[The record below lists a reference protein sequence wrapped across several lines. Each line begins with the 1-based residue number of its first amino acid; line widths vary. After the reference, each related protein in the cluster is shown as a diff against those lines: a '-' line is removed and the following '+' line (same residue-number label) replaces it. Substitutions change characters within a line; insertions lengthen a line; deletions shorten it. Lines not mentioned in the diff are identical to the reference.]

1 MNKQCLIK
9 EAGNVRSLR
18 NGKMKCYPLF
28 LCFALLFLSKSV
40 VAMPYAHNASFY
52 PACKDDAYVHAAAD
66 YYNGNPDYY
75 WDYYINSRQLL
86 TEKNR
91 RIRRGLLH
99 LASNNT
105 LCDRNLANKDS
116 MPLNEDGVSSITTD
130 VAAVGC
136 DTSTTSGTIKKVAT
150 QGRWFDICEHDK
162 QVTNKLS
169 LHSVSI
175 RAVFSNTDIIGGLA
189 PEDFQE
195 YDVATNFRL
204 PWAWYSQSGWGA
216 GIRLMASAGALYGA
230 GETALVVSLIPLVAL
245 GSQDGRFTLDMG
257 AGGALLSR
265 HRFGTQDYGGYFQ
278 FALTA
283 GVGVPLF
290 KRLGVGYRYLH
301 YSDAGIYGPHNTGAD
316 FHMLE
321 LTYRF

>member
-1 MNKQCLIK
+1 MQRKSTGI
-9 EAGNVRSLR
+9 
-18 NGKMKCYPLF
+18 F
-28 LCFALLFLSKSV
+28 LCLLLLLLIPALT
-40 VAMPYAHNASFY
+40 
-52 PACKDDAYVHAAAD
+52 DA
-66 YYNGNPDYY
+66 
-75 WDYYINSRQLL
+75 
-86 TEKNR
+86 
-91 RIRRGLLH
+91 
-99 LASNNT
+99 
-105 LCDRNLANKDS
+105 
-116 MPLNEDGVSSITTD
+116 
-130 VAAVGC
+130 AAVGY
-136 DTSTTSGTIKKVAT
+136 DTPTTSYTTKKVAT
-150 QGRWFDICEHDK
+150 QGRSFDICEHDK
-162 QVTNKLS
+162 QVPIKLS
-169 LHSVSI
+169 LLSVSI
-175 RAVFSNTDIIGGLA
+175 RASFSNTDVLGDVA
-189 PEDFQE
+189 PEEFGE
-195 YDVATNFRL
+195 YDVAANFRL
-204 PWAWYSQSGWGA
+204 PWASWYSQSGWGS

-290 KRLGVGYRYLH
+290 KRLGVGYRFLH